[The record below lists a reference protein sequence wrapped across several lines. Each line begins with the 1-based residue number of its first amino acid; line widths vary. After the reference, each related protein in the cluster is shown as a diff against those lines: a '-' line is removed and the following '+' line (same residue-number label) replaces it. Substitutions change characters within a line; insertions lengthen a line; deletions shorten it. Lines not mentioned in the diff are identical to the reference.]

1 MTKSVDEGPTEKG
14 IIRKY
19 TEEMGIPL
27 ATLRIVNEKLKLPE
41 GNLSAFA
48 RARRLESVHEAI
60 AWKKG
65 PTQDKREITK
75 VYTVKQ
81 HIVAVGKP
89 GKEAAP
95 DYRGNRHYITNVK
108 TNNPNDMNP
117 HIIISGER
125 IEKNLTFGDMF
136 EMVETLMRSDLFG
149 LEILGMQLFRAAF
162 MLDHRKNSE
171 GNWRLSAPEPI
182 MGMLEE
188 RIPMVSG
195 IPIRVFI
202 CFLDVLALNEDVKVY
217 TLGYADLK
225 RDYGRINTL
234 LTFAHLI
241 AVFLHR
247 RSLAKFAGAFARPP
261 VGMAPLPKTK
271 IALQCFPL
279 LSPKLFEGP

>member
-1 MTKSVDEGPTEKG
+1 MTKSVDEAPTEED

-19 TEEMGIPL
+19 TEEVGIAP

-41 GNLSAFA
+41 EKLSAFA
-48 RARRLESVHEAI
+48 RPRRLEFVHEAI

-65 PTQDKREITK
+65 PSQDKRAITK
-75 VYTVKQ
+75 VYTIKEYV
-81 HIVAVGKP
+81 VAVGKP

-95 DYRGNRHYITNVK
+95 DYKGNRNYITNKK

-117 HIIISGER
+117 HIIVSGER

-136 EMVETLMRSDLFG
+136 ESIEKLMRSDMFG
-149 LEILGMQLFRAAF
+149 LELLGMVLFRAAF
-162 MLDHRKNSE
+162 MLDHKKNDA
-171 GNWRLSAPEPI
+171 GNWRFLPAEEI
-182 MGMLEE
+182 MEMLEE

-195 IPIRVFI
+195 IPVRVFVY
-202 CFLDVLALNEDVKVY
+202 FLDVLALNEDVKVY
-217 TLGYADLK
+217 TLGYVDLK
-225 RDYGRINTL
+225 HDYGRSNTL

-241 AVFLHR
+241 AVLLNR

-261 VGMAPLPKTK
+261 IGMAALPKTK

-279 LSPKLFEGP
+279 LSPKLFRAD